1 MRNIHFIVNSLSP
14 NAEKA
19 HGQIVSFFE
28 GRVDQTSIKL
38 SKYKG
43 HAVELALASISEKAD
58 IIVACGG
65 DGTVNEV
72 AQCLVNSNVKMG
84 VLPIGSGNGLA
95 RHLRIPTNIPSALE
109 ILGRCDCK
117 SMDVGKANDRY
128 FFCNVSVAFSAQ
140 VIRCYDQMPQRGFA
154 AYSRAFLKA
163 VSSFKYSTFELE
175 EHNGT
180 LKSTPFVLLL
190 SNTDQLGYNKTLT
203 PDASLFDGKLDMV
216 RVEKSN
222 PLALS
227 IFMFFAFFNKFPP
240 FTRVTREQ
248 LEEVRLQSSAKEL
261 KIQLDGEILELDT
274 NTLDIKVLHKALE
287 VIC

>member
-1 MRNIHFIVNSLSP
+1 MKNIHFIVNSLSP

-19 HGQIVSFFE
+19 KGQIVSFFE
-28 GRVDQTSIKL
+28 GRADQAIIKL
-38 SKYKG
+38 SKHKG

-58 IIVACGG
+58 VIVACGG

-72 AQCLVNSNVKMG
+72 AQCLVNSSVKMG

-95 RHLRIPTNIPSALE
+95 RHLRIPINIPSALE
-109 ILGRCDCK
+109 LLGRCDCK

-140 VIRCYDQMPQRGFA
+140 VINCYDQIPQRGFA

-180 LKSTPFVLLL
+180 SKSTPFVLLL

-240 FTRVTREQ
+240 FAKVTREQ
-248 LEEVRLQSSAKEL
+248 LEEVRLQSADKEL

-274 NTLDIKVLHKALE
+274 NTLDIKVLPKALE

>member
-1 MRNIHFIVNSLSP
+1 MKNIHFIVNSLSP

-19 HGQIVSFFE
+19 QRQIDSFFE
-28 GRVDQTSIKL
+28 GRPDQMIIKL

-95 RHLRIPTNIPSALE
+95 RHLRIPTNIQLALE

-140 VIRCYDQMPQRGFA
+140 VISCYDQIPQRGFA

-175 EHNGT
+175 EQNGT

-227 IFMFFAFFNKFPP
+227 IFMFFAFFNKFPR
-240 FTRVTREQ
+240 FAKVTREQ

-274 NTLDIKVLHKALE
+274 NTLDIKVLHQALE